1 MNTLDQLKDN
11 PLLPQAMQQ
20 WGLPAQLG
28 MMIEESGEL
37 LQAIN
42 HMWRG
47 RAGNETVDKA
57 LLCEEIAD
65 CFIMLS
71 QLRLIDTERVDE
83 YVAAKLDRLNGRLNP
98 PSVLMT
104 LTDMSI
110 LDGYG
115 AQMTLS
121 DLHISK
127 TLV

>member
-98 PSVLMT
+98 PKRT
-104 LTDMSI
+104 NDP
-110 LDGYG
+110 DGYVYTG
-115 AQMTLS
+115 WIRGT
-121 DLHISK
+121 DDVI
-127 TLV
+127 